1 MLNYYDEI
9 KNDILEVLE
18 EDEGAKNILHS
29 ENCKDA
35 IIEKLTDYLF
45 CCDDVTGNGSGSYY
59 FNSKKARMQCYNYAS
74 DVREALEMFGYT
86 KKLEKFKIFESLI
99 DRGCLDVEN
108 MTLDNEI
115 LEEAGEDEKYYI
127 FYALEEIEEL
137 DFETLDVI
145 TRCYKLYDVVSDI
158 VENFLKYGLTK

>member
-1 MLNYYDEI
+1 MLCYYNEV
-9 KNDILEVLE
+9 KNDIMEVLE
-18 EDEGAKNILHS
+18 NSQEAKNILWS

-35 IIEKLTDYLF
+35 IIENLVDFLID
-45 CCDDVTGNGSGSYY
+45 CDDVTGNGSGSYY

-74 DVREALEMFGYT
+74 DVREALEMYGYRKT
-86 KKLEKFKIFESLI
+86 LEKFKIFEALS
-99 DRGCLDVEN
+99 DRGCIDVEN
-108 MTLDNEI
+108 MTFNNEI
-115 LEEAGEDEKYYI
+115 LEEVGDDEKYYI

>member
-1 MLNYYDEI
+1 MISYYNEL
-9 KNDILEVLE
+9 KNDIMEVLE
-18 EDEGAKNILHS
+18 NSQGAKNILWS

-35 IIEKLTDYLF
+35 IIENLVDYLID
-45 CCDDVTGNGSGSYY
+45 CDDVTGNGSGSYY
-59 FNSKKARMQCYNYAS
+59 FNSKKARIQCYNYAS

-99 DRGCLDVEN
+99 DAGYVYVEN
-108 MTLDNEI
+108 MHFDDEI
-115 LEEAGEDEKYYI
+115 LEDVGEDEKYYI